1 LLRYASPNAVTP
13 YSIDLS
19 IPWASSTILPVA
31 YAMMESRMD
40 REAEHREGGDAMD
53 FVAVLDQVIALLRQ
67 RGRLTY
73 STLKRQFQDERQQ
86 PCEHLR

>member
-1 LLRYASPNAVTP
+1 
-13 YSIDLS
+13 
-19 IPWASSTILPVA
+19 
-31 YAMMESRMD
+31 MD
-40 REAEHREGGDAMD
+40 REAEHQGGKRHDGLCGRPGSGD
-53 FVAVLDQVIALLRQ
+53 RPPRQ